1 MLPEE
6 PVRPTPVDSQ
16 ESGLPRCHRH
26 PERETGVSCARCG
39 RPICPECMVPASVG
53 FQCPDCVHG
62 AAERQPRQR
71 TTFGGVL
78 ALGDGALVTKVLIG
92 LNLLVFLLTEYVATQ
107 WQVKLGLF
115 SWVPRPGLKFGMA
128 AGPQE
133 WYRLVTAMFVH
144 GGLLHI
150 ATNMFSLWVL
160 GPQLERVL
168 GRVRFLGL
176 YLVAGIAGN
185 ALSFL
190 LASAHGQ
197 LFTVGASGAIFGL
210 LGATAVLFKVNRVP
224 MQPVIALLVV
234 NLVLTFSLSSVIDWR
249 AHVGGL
255 VAGTVIGAGM
265 MYAPRAHRNLV
276 QGLTTAAVLAASLAL
291 VLIGMA
297 RLPG

>member
-1 MLPEE
+1 
-6 PVRPTPVDSQ
+6 
-16 ESGLPRCHRH
+16 
-26 PERETGVSCARCG
+26 
-39 RPICPECMVPASVG
+39 MVPASVG

-62 AAERQPRQR
+62 AAEQRPRPR
-71 TTFGGVL
+71 TSFGGVL

-92 LNLLVFLLTEYVATQ
+92 LNLLVFVLTEYVAGR
-107 WQVKLGLF
+107 WQVTLGLV
-115 SWVPRPGLKFGMA
+115 SWAPLPGLRFGMA

-168 GRVRFLGL
+168 GRLRFLGL

-185 ALSFL
+185 VLAFL
-190 LASAHGQ
+190 LTPGTSQ
-197 LFTVGASGAIFGL
+197 LFSVGASGAIFGL
-210 LGATAVLFKVNRVP
+210 LGATAVLFRVNRVP

-234 NLVLTFSLSSVIDWR
+234 NLVISFSLKGIDWR
-249 AHVGGL
+249 AHIGGL
-255 VAGTVIGAGM
+255 VAGVVIAAGM

-276 QGLTTAAVLAASLAL
+276 QGLTTAGVLVASLAL
-291 VLIGMA
+291 LLVGMA

>member
-1 MLPEE
+1 MLPDE
-6 PVRPTPVDSQ
+6 PVRPTPVEGQ
-16 ESGLPRCHRH
+16 GSGLPRCHRH
-26 PERETGVSCARCG
+26 PDRETGVSCARCG
-39 RPICPECMVPASVG
+39 RPVCPECMVPASVG

-62 AAERQPRQR
+62 AAERQARPR
-71 TTFGGVL
+71 TAFGGVL
-78 ALGDGALVTKVLIG
+78 ALGDGVLVTKVLIG
-92 LNLLVFLLTEYVATQ
+92 LNLLVFLLTEYVAPE
-107 WQVKLGLF
+107 WQVKLGLV
-115 SWVPRPGLKFGMA
+115 SWAPVPGLRFGMA
-128 AGPQE
+128 AGPEE

-150 ATNMFSLWVL
+150 ATNMFSLWIL

-168 GRVRFLGL
+168 GRLRFLGL

-190 LASAHGQ
+190 LTPGPEK

-210 LGATAVLFKVNRVP
+210 LGATAVLFRANRVP

-234 NLVLTFSLSSVIDWR
+234 NLVITFSLSSMIDWR
-249 AHVGGL
+249 AHIGGL

-276 QGLTTAAVLAASLAL
+276 QGLTTAAVLAAALAL
-291 VLIGMA
+291 VLVGTA

>member
-1 MLPEE
+1 MLPDE
-6 PVRPTPVDSQ
+6 PVRPTPVDGHGA
-16 ESGLPRCHRH
+16 GLPRCHRH

-39 RPICPECMVPASVG
+39 RPVCPECMVPASVG
-53 FQCPDCVHG
+53 FQCPECVHG
-62 AAERQPRQR
+62 AADRQPRPR

-92 LNLLVFLLTEYVATQ
+92 LNLLVFLLTEYVSKE
-107 WQVKLGLF
+107 WQVKLGLV
-115 SWVPRPGLKFGMA
+115 SWAPLPGLRYGMA
-128 AGPQE
+128 AGPEE

-168 GRVRFLGL
+168 GRVRFLAL
-176 YLVAGIAGN
+176 YLAAGIAGN

-190 LASAHGQ
+190 LTAGPDQ

-210 LGATAVLFKVNRVP
+210 LGATGVLFRVNRVP
-224 MQPVIALLVV
+224 LQPVIVLLVV
-234 NLVLTFSLSSVIDWR
+234 NLVITFSLSGIDWR
-249 AHVGGL
+249 AHLGGL
-255 VAGTVIGAGM
+255 AAGVVIGAGM

-276 QGLTTAAVLAASLAL
+276 QGLTTVAVLAASLGL
-291 VLIGMA
+291 VLAGMA